1 MSEEQNVETNDG
13 TWSGLKKTIIG
24 VASTAVMAGGTYFTT
39 TLFGGHD
46 KEETNTEQVAPAAA
60 PVINLNVDNSSKNMA
75 NSGGG
80 ATTTAIGV
88 VGGLLEAGVRPVILE
103 SNHQDEDDVLK
114 LSDCKIDPR
123 TERWL
128 SRTRR
133 YHLLADLVQ
142 EEDQKH
148 ALRAL
153 YSALSLD
160 WSAFSTEAGQIQD
173 PKLRAK
179 IRELDIPRNG
189 AQPLSSWISWT
200 SHSSSNTF
208 FSATT
213 SINSCDCGV
222 AYNIVRCSVQYGQ
235 MFENSKNKEFF

>member
-1 MSEEQNVETNDG
+1 VIVDDLSIDAFAECINADIDTN
-13 TWSGLKKTIIG
+13 
-24 VASTAVMAGGTYFTT
+24 
-39 TLFGGHD
+39 GHGD
-46 KEETNTEQVAPAAA
+46 FN
-60 PVINLNVDNSSKNMA
+60 IFI
-75 NSGGG
+75 SGGG

-114 LSDCKIDPR
+114 FSDCKIDPR

-142 EEDQKH
+142 EDDQKH

-160 WSAFSTEAGQIQD
+160 WSAFSTEVALIKA
-173 PKLRAK
+173 PKLKAK

-189 AQPLSSWISWT
+189 AQPKEPLEAADFFLYRAALARTLNSLIAEDEMIASRYLAQYISM
-200 SHSSSNTF
+200 SIGEVGALHPEDEKVVRQNGRIAVENTKIRNALRAF
-208 FSATT
+208 EFAEDYR
-213 SINSCDCGV
+213 SIRRKHPNAG
-222 AYNIVRCSVQYGQ
+222 A
-235 MFENSKNKEFF
+235 